1 MLDDTT
7 FAGDQLVIAL
17 GVTAMGGKR
26 MLGIVQTAS
35 EHKRVI
41 MVLLR
46 ELGDRGF
53 SRSTIHS

>member
-7 FAGDQLVIAL
+7 FAEHQLVIAL
-17 GVTAMGGKR
+17 GVTTMSGKR
-26 MLGIVQTAS
+26 MLGIVQMAS

-41 MVLLR
+41 MALLR

-53 SRSTIHS
+53 SRSTIRS

>member
-1 MLDDTT
+1 
-7 FAGDQLVIAL
+7 
-17 GVTAMGGKR
+17 

-41 MVLLR
+41 MALLR

-53 SRSTIHS
+53 SRSTIRS